1 MEVAVVR
8 RITFE
13 LGTCRLG
20 ASNVLA
26 PRSSAPVEGQL
37 AATPLDRHRGDGHP
51 PTPMPI
57 KSPSR

>member
-8 RITFE
+8 RITCE

-37 AATPLDRHRGDGHP
+37 ATTPLTGP
-51 PTPMPI
+51 PAVPGWI
-57 KSPSR
+57 LV